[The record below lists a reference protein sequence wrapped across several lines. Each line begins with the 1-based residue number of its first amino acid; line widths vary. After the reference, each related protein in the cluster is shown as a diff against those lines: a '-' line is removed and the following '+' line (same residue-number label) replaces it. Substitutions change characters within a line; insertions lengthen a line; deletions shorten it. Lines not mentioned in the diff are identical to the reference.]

1 METRQNLLL
10 MDDRPEAL
18 ANVEKLTAKT
28 ELARRKR
35 DVKRELRDQRR
46 TTSAADAIAGFD
58 KELTIYGFTKGQ
70 FSLIQLIKAALDVTG
85 PASLTLSTWTA
96 ANADV
101 TEVLEFC
108 ASGIVTDSRWL
119 VDLSFSKRTPQLA
132 HRIRMIFGDDA
143 IRVAKN
149 HAKFALI
156 GNEQWRVVIHT
167 SMNLNHN
174 PRFENFE
181 IAHDPE
187 LYGFHETIIDEIW
200 RRQARSVEGQRPG
213 EIERHFKLDL

>member
-1 METRQNLLL
+1 METRRNLLL
-10 MDDRPEAL
+10 DFDRSEPLVA
-18 ANVEKLTAKT
+18 VERLTAKA

-35 DVKRELRDQRR
+35 EKKRELQDHRR
-46 TTSAADAIAGFD
+46 TVSAVAALEAFD
-58 KELTIYGFTKGQ
+58 RETTVYGFTKGA
-70 FSLIQLIKAALDVTG
+70 FSLIQLIKAALEKTG
-85 PASLTLSTWTA
+85 PASLIISTWTA

-108 ASGIVTDSRWL
+108 AAGVVTDSRWL

-132 HRIRMIFGDDA
+132 HRIREIFGDDA

-149 HAKFALI
+149 HAKFVLI
-156 GNEQWRVVIHT
+156 GNADWRVVIHT

-187 LYGFHETIIDEIW
+187 LYEFHETIIDEIW